1 MMGVL
6 SRSGY
11 IIEKKKNSGPW
22 LKITALDSENN
33 K

>member
-11 IIEKKKNSGPW
+11 IIEKKNSGPW